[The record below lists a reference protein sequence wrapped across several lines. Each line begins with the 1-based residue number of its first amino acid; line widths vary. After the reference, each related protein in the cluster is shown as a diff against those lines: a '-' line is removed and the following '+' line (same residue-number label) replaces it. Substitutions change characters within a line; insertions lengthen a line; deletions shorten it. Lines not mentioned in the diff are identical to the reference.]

1 MKIKGTFE
9 SVTFPV
15 REYWKHGEEPERHT
29 PEGSLEFS
37 NITEYMEHLYLN
49 YKCAYCG
56 WTILQVDPV
65 DGPFYS
71 RVVFDKKGREEVQDF
86 CSETCWQEKRMRDK

>member
-1 MKIKGTFE
+1 MLNIDKEWTGKP
-9 SVTFPV
+9 VTLTWVDNINIEVALPD
-15 REYWKHGEEPERHT
+15 
-29 PEGSLEFS
+29 LE
-37 NITEYMEHLYLN
+37 NLYLN

-56 WTILQVDPV
+56 WTILQVDPI

>member
-1 MKIKGTFE
+1 MIKEVRLKGTFE
-9 SVTFPV
+9 SVTLN
-15 REYWKHGEEPERHT
+15 PET
-29 PEGSLEFS
+29 IDL
-37 NITEYMEHLYLN
+37 EHLYLN
-49 YKCAYCG
+49 YKCAFCG

-86 CSETCWQEKRMRDK
+86 CSESCWQEKRMRDK